1 MRDVGGPTVHT
12 DEVIAAIEAAVP
24 GARITYADVELP
36 FPADTGDPA
45 PATPLDEGIA
55 DAIARF
61 RDLLDR
67 GLVASPPPDQRRRLH
82 PPRGPFQDRGPLT
95 LAHATSS
102 RYSANHQ

>member
-1 MRDVGGPTVHT
+1 MAAAFVRAAREPAAGAPVRDVGGPTVHT
-12 DEVIAAIEAAVP
+12 DAVIEAIEAAVP

-36 FPADTGDPA
+36 FPADTGDPD

-67 GLVASPPPDQRRRLH
+67 GLVARP
-82 PPRGPFQDRGPLT
+82 
-95 LAHATSS
+95 AA
-102 RYSANHQ
+102 

>member
-1 MRDVGGPTVHT
+1 MAAAFVGAAREPVAGAPVRDVGGPTVHT

-67 GLVASPPPDQRRRLH
+67 GLVATP
-82 PPRGPFQDRGPLT
+82 
-95 LAHATSS
+95 AA
-102 RYSANHQ
+102 

>member
-45 PATPLDEGIA
+45 PGDPAG
-55 DAIARF
+55 
-61 RDLLDR
+61 R
-67 GLVASPPPDQRRRLH
+67 GDRRRDRAL
-82 PPRGPFQDRGPLT
+82 PRPARPRARGQP
-95 LAHATSS
+95 AA
-102 RYSANHQ
+102 